1 MVTKDMPKSIL
12 LDIRFLDAAE
22 HSSIE
27 AFLLKLDP
35 HCEHEERVKAVTFSL
50 TPPKL
55 RPDFCLATAARRPA
69 WLLPLRERARQRRS
83 AGGRAAAQ
91 M

>member
-1 MVTKDMPKSIL
+1 MPASIL
-12 LDIRFLDAAE
+12 LDIRPLAAAE
-22 HSSIE
+22 YNSIE